1 MHDARTVV
9 FLNGRFLE
17 DAAGAAVSL
26 FDRGYLLGDGLFET
40 LRAYGGRVFRGALH
54 LDRLASGARR
64 LEIPLP
70 HEPSEIHRLVHEA
83 VAHVGADDVYVRVTL
98 SRGEGGPGVAIRG
111 DERPTFSI
119 VARPSAP
126 YPPDAYERGIASGV
140 AETRRIPPAC
150 LPPELKTTYLPNVLA
165 RRELDRRGLL
175 EGVMLSVDGRV
186 VSGTVSNVFVVRG
199 RELWTPHPGSGCRPG
214 VTREAVLELAPSLD
228 LAVVERDLTVDDVRS
243 ADELFFTNT
252 AMECLGA
259 ARFEDRAYGPGRKV
273 TRRLHDALART
284 IREETRGG

>member
-1 MHDARTVV
+1 MSDARTVV

-17 DAAGAAVSL
+17 DAGGAVVSL

-40 LRAYGGRVFRGALH
+40 LRAYGGRVFRGARH
-54 LDRLASGARR
+54 VERLAAGARR
-64 LEIPLP
+64 LEIALP
-70 HEPSEIHRLVHEA
+70 HGSAEIDRLVHEA
-83 VAHVGADDVYVRVTL
+83 AARVGTDDVYVRVTL

-111 DERPTFSI
+111 DEHPTFSI
-119 VARPSAP
+119 VARPSVP
-126 YPPDAYERGIASGV
+126 YPRDAYERGIASGV
-140 AETRRIPPAC
+140 AETRRIPAAC

-165 RRELDRRGLL
+165 RRELDRRGIL
-175 EGVMLSVDGRV
+175 EGVMLSVDGLV

-199 RELWTPHPGSGCRPG
+199 RELWTPHPRSGCRPG
-214 VTREAVLELAPSLD
+214 VTREAVFELAPSLD
-228 LAVVERDLTVDDVRS
+228 LTVVERDLTVDDLRT

-259 ARFEDRAYGPGRKV
+259 SRFEDRAYGAERAV
-273 TRRLHDALART
+273 TRRVQDALART